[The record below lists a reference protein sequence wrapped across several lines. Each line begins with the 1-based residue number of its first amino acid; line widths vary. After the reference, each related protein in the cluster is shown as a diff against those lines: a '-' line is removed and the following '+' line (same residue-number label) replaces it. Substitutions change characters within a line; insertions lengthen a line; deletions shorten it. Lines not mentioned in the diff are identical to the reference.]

1 MTMQNHRLPAHIRA
15 VNGISVYSP
24 RIRLE
29 NEAPPRENDLFA
41 RPILTASDFGPLPFM
56 RSGACD
62 ALKIQSLGP
71 FRGGSI

>member
-1 MTMQNHRLPAHIRA
+1 
-15 VNGISVYSP
+15 
-24 RIRLE
+24 
-29 NEAPPRENDLFA
+29 LFA
-41 RPILTASDFGPLPFM
+41 RPILTATDFGPAPFM

>member
-1 MTMQNHRLPAHIRA
+1 MQNHRLAAHIRA
-15 VNGISVYSP
+15 VNGISVYAP
-24 RIRLE
+24 RVRHPD
-29 NEAPPRENDLFA
+29 EAPPRENDLFA
-41 RPILTASDFGPLPFM
+41 RPILTATDVGPAPFM